1 MEKKYQEID
10 DVIEKMRTTL
20 EAMRKQDPEFYAKY
34 PMQLGTEA
42 EAEDLRTVFD
52 TWRLPEEY
60 AYFLRN
66 YIPESVGWSTDEYI
80 NLDIYGAKELP
91 GGQWGY
97 NYNPVTKE
105 PISDWPEHYLVIASD
120 EGDPYCLDLSRGD
133 TVVYTAMH
141 GTGRWDFEIAY
152 DSLAEFLRS
161 TLLPRGFDGDL
172 DEEVSYNYCKVFIT
186 GEGKDKL
193 KTLLFIKKAFS
204 CDIPQARSYL
214 SDVPLLVYKGIEQ
227 GAANVEAQLKNIGA
241 EYEKREI
248 DLAEFL
254 A

>member
-91 GGQWGY
+91 GGNGGTTIIPLRR
-97 NYNPVTKE
+97 NPFRIGLSIILSLLRMRATPTVSICPEAIPSFIRRCTVRADGTLKLHMTVWRSFFAAPYYRE
-105 PISDWPEHYLVIASD
+105 ASMAILMKKYHTITAKYSLQGKARTSLKPCCSSKKLSPATFRKRDPIYRT
-120 EGDPYCLDLSRGD
+120 CL
-133 TVVYTAMH
+133 
-141 GTGRWDFEIAY
+141 
-152 DSLAEFLRS
+152 
-161 TLLPRGFDGDL
+161 
-172 DEEVSYNYCKVFIT
+172 C
-186 GEGKDKL
+186 
-193 KTLLFIKKAFS
+193 
-204 CDIPQARSYL
+204 
-214 SDVPLLVYKGIEQ
+214 
-227 GAANVEAQLKNIGA
+227 
-241 EYEKREI
+241 
-248 DLAEFL
+248 
-254 A
+254 